1 MFRELMG
8 DKPKAVLQAGDEAP
22 LFELKDT
29 VGGTQA
35 LSKLLENSP
44 ALLFFFKVSCPVC
57 QMTAPFV
64 ERLAAGN
71 AVQVIGVS
79 QDERDATAEFTRR
92 FRLTFPVLLDS
103 VRAGY
108 QASNGF
114 GLSSVPS
121 LFMVEPD
128 RRISSA
134 CAGFSKLDLAALG
147 KRMGVELFKIEDKV
161 PLFRAG

>member
-1 MFRELMG
+1 MG
-8 DKPKAVLQAGDEAP
+8 DKPRGMLQAGDEAP

-57 QMTAPFV
+57 QMTAPFL
-64 ERLAAGN
+64 ERLGAGK

-79 QDERDATAEFTRR
+79 QDERDATVEFARR
-92 FRLTFPVLLDS
+92 FRLTFPILLDS

-114 GLSSVPS
+114 GLCSVPS
-121 LFMVEPD
+121 LFVVETD
-128 RRISSA
+128 LKISSA
-134 CAGFSKLDLAALG
+134 CAGFSKSDLAALG
-147 KRMGVELFKIEDKV
+147 KRMGVELFTIEDKV